1 MARLSKDE
9 WAEVRREWEA
19 SPQLGLTWLTKGAGG
34 RFDVTEEAIRRQR
47 LAAKGTP
54 DEWVKRGHSADVA
67 RRAREGADRIAA
79 AAPSPDPASP
89 PPPETPKAAGGGTDV
104 GGDPAKNARAPADAE
119 ATAVDLRAKL
129 IDLHRNEWKA
139 ARRLVYAAMKEG
151 EEAVGFDKAKFAKIT
166 TESLR
171 NIQEGER
178 RAWSLDA
185 DLIDFEALT
194 DAQLEAVAAGKM
206 PR

>member
-19 SPQLGLTWLTKGAGG
+19 SPQQGLTWLTKGAGG

-54 DEWVKRGHSADVA
+54 DEWVKRGRTADVA
-67 RRAREGADRIAA
+67 RRAREGADRLTVA
-79 AAPSPDPASP
+79 SEFTPDPT
-89 PPPETPKAAGGGTDV
+89 PPETPQAAGGGTEV
-104 GGDPAKNARAPADAE
+104 GESAPKKAPAASAPDSETA
-119 ATAVDLRAKL
+119 AVDLRAKL
-129 IDLHRNEWKA
+129 IDLHRNEWRA
-139 ARRLVYAAMKEG
+139 ARRLVYAAMAEAEKAEG
-151 EEAVGFDKAKFAKIT
+151 FEKAKFAKIS
-166 TESLR
+166 TESLK

-194 DAQLEAVAAGKM
+194 DAQLEAYAAGKV
-206 PR
+206 PK